1 MQSDERSIKLNR
13 FSFDSQE
20 LVSQDGGIEI
30 EDLGRLKQAKLL
42 SSVVQL

>member
-1 MQSDERSIKLNR
+1 MQSDERSIKSNR

-30 EDLGRLKQAKLL
+30 GDLGRLGKAKLL
-42 SSVVQL
+42 FSVV